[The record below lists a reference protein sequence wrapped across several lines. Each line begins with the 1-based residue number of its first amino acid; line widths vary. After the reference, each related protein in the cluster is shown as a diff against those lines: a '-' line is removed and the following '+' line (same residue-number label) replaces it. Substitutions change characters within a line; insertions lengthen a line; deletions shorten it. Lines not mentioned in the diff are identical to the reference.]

1 MKLTKTQLKL
11 LQEAAASRFGR
22 CFVTLVS
29 GRGGDGAVVTKYKG
43 HRQSDAACAL
53 RDRGLLV
60 FLNHEFSHV
69 TKNGY
74 QMHFMTSFWQI
85 TDKGREFLKPGEV

>member
-29 GRGGDGAVVTKYKG
+29 GRGGDGGVVTKYKG

-60 FLNHEFSHV
+60 FLNHEFSHD
-69 TKNGY
+69 TKNGW
-74 QMHFMTSFWQI
+74 QKHFSTSIWEI
-85 TDKGREFLKPGEV
+85 TDKGREVLKGGK